1 MLELYGKEYYIDI
14 DSVTERCQ
22 ITETIEEENGDTYED
37 RGSLNIFKY
46 ELLKMCIEKVLNDYE
61 DVDEEL
67 GVFSANKTSAS
78 FKLAF
83 NTLLKNQI
91 IKEED
96 E

>member
-1 MLELYGKEYYIDI
+1 
-14 DSVTERCQ
+14 
-22 ITETIEEENGDTYED
+22 
-37 RGSLNIFKY
+37 
-46 ELLKMCIEKVLNDYE
+46 MCIEKVLNDYE